1 MNCIMVVENGAE
13 QNRDICEFLNRNGYI
28 AVGSSNSVS
37 AFDIMYGK
45 EIDLMI
51 VNTVLPGI
59 DGFEFVRR
67 IRLLNTRM
75 PIIMIGASD
84 DFAVKQKCFSGGADD
99 YMQTP
104 LRLEELLLR
113 VGALLRRSNTE
124 ESSSVVI
131 GRGTVL
137 NRNTL
142 SVTSREETW
151 QLTAREFNLLEKL
164 LTNPK
169 RMFTREELLKE
180 FWTNDY
186 IKGNRVVDVYIT
198 RLRKKFEAC
207 EDFTIETVRGLGY
220 RGVVR

>member
-13 QNRDICEFLNRNGYI
+13 HNRDICEFLNRNGYI

-51 VNTVLPGI
+51 VNVALPGI
-59 DGFEFVRR
+59 DGYEFVRR

-75 PIIMIGASD
+75 PIIMMGEDD
-84 DFAVKQKCFSGGADD
+84 DFAVKQKSFTCGADD
-99 YMQTP
+99 YMTIP

-124 ESSSVVI
+124 VSSSVMI

-142 SVTSREETW
+142 TVTSHDETV
-151 QLTAREFNLLEKL
+151 QLTTREFNLLEKL

-169 RMFTREELLKE
+169 RLFTREELLRE
-180 FWTNDY
+180 FWSNDY

-198 RLRKKFEAC
+198 RLRKKFENS
-207 EDFTIETVRGLGY
+207 EDFAIETIRGLGY